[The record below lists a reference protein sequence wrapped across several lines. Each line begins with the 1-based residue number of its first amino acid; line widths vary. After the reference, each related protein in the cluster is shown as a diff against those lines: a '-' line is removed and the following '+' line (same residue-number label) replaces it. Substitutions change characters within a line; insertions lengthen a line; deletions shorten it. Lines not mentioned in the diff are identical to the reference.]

1 MNDQQIEDVADD
13 GITVFVS
20 WSKEGR
26 DHRDRVAA
34 RLRVIADRLDASY
47 ELSTRHYTNHGEVTA

>member
-1 MNDQQIEDVADD
+1 MNDQQIHDVTDD
-13 GITVFVS
+13 GITVMVT

-34 RLRVIADRLDASY
+34 RLRVIADRLDASH
-47 ELSTRHYTNHGEVTA
+47 ELSTRYYSEVIK